1 MPAKKI
7 IKLDKHKM
15 PKHIAISLS
24 GNRRWAKKNDK
35 LLRVAFDKS
44 LAKIGDL
51 IDYQTR
57 FDIPIM
63 TLYLLSSAAKQS
75 SNFII
80 YMDAL
85 ESLFTK
91 LKENK
96 KLAEKKIKI
105 SVIGKW
111 YALPT
116 RVVDKIKDLIS
127 ETKDYDQH
135 FLNLCIN
142 YDGREELVDAMKMV
156 ARQIKMDK
164 IDEDAITND
173 LIKENMYT
181 SYFMPPQLMIITAD
195 RKTRGFLMW
204 DSTDAIICFSD
215 KFFPDFD
222 KNEFYKALAYYQK
235 MQQ

>member
-1 MPAKKI
+1 
-7 IKLDKHKM
+7 M
-15 PKHIAISLS
+15 PKHIAVSIA

-44 LAKIGDL
+44 LSKIDEL

-57 FDIPIM
+57 FNIPIM
-63 TLYLLSSAAKQS
+63 TVYILSSNAKQS

-85 ESLFTK
+85 ESFFAR

-96 KLAEKKIKI
+96 KLAEKKIKVSI
-105 SVIGKW
+105 IGKW

-116 RVVDKIKDLIS
+116 RVVDKIKDIIN
-127 ETKDYDQH
+127 ETKDYDQYS
-135 FLNLCIN
+135 LNLCIN
-142 YDGREELVDAMKMV
+142 YDGKEELVDAMKMI
-156 ARQIKMDK
+156 ARTIKMDK
-164 IDEDAITND
+164 IDEGAIND
-173 LIKENMYT
+173 ELIKENLYT
-181 SYFMPPQLMIITAD
+181 SYFIPPDLMILTAD
-195 RKTRGFLMW
+195 RKTKGFLMW
-204 DSTDAIICFSD
+204 DSTNTIICFSD

-222 KNEFYKALAYYQK
+222 KTDFYKALAYYQK

>member
-1 MPAKKI
+1 MPTKKV

-15 PKHIAISLS
+15 PKHIAISIA

-44 LAKIGDL
+44 LAKIEEL

-63 TLYLLSSAAKQS
+63 TLYILSSAAKQS

-85 ESLFTK
+85 ESFFAK

-96 KLAEKKIKI
+96 KLVEEKIKI
-105 SVIGKW
+105 SIIGKW

-142 YDGREELVDAMKMV
+142 YDGREELVDAMKII
-156 ARQIKMDK
+156 ARTIKMGK
-164 IDEDAITND
+164 IDEEAIND
-173 LIKENMYT
+173 ELIKENIYT
-181 SYFMPPQLMIITAD
+181 SYFIPPQLMIITAD

-204 DSTDAIICFSD
+204 DSTDTVICFSD
-215 KFFPDFD
+215 KYFPDFD